1 VKFRASVTLTV
12 RHSGSGEEIV
22 KVELFSSDRHPII
35 KVLDEA
41 LYWSGLEDGRLLLDS
56 EELDEETRAYD
67 QRDLRFKGLD
77 GADVFL
83 VSLPWAE
90 NPVERRHRLERLLTL
105 RQEAYGER
113 DWRVMPTLLRL
124 GIVTAELQDFE
135 KMTESFD
142 HFLER
147 ARRTYDS
154 DRISLAHVL
163 SGKMVSLL
171 QTCLSLQESLALE
184 PTDSA
189 AVRRVCQPDLPG
201 LLLRLGVCYRLL
213 GDEDTQVMLER
224 FFQIQ
229 EQCGDVVNG
238 IEILATRFYLQTLL
252 ESSEQIN
259 LLKRAVELLER
270 QYGWENHL
278 TALAAAKLDSASR
291 QPGAEQ
297 RSSEASKKVVV
308 SIGAGD
314 MVQIQNGI
322 LMKSKRLSR
331 AHFEI
336 VDAKTSPKL
345 PAGVTPL
352 SPVLRLLPHG
362 RFQNPVLLLLP
373 ISTGEIGVEAVK
385 AWRSKPHGE
394 WELLTPEVIEE
405 YERVRRVP
413 APEQVESADQS
424 SSDDAPDDGKTY
436 LLGFR
441 LEHFSWM
448 VAGVVHDETSASPP
462 PPPWPPA
469 EDVWSL
475 DVPPE
480 GLYAE
485 VYSTEENTFIAGGPV
500 RPQDFPGGS
509 VSDVALQEVAEAI
522 AGVERYTPRLVQVLP
537 YLPPPPP
544 PPPPETED
552 YQPPPPPLLAPL
564 PSPSEDEPAPAQPQP
579 PPPPPAPVAEDERT
593 HLMVS
598 GRFND
603 DNMVAYIKSVRDI
616 LTQKGV
622 PIFMVETQ
630 GAGDAFGTQTLEGL
644 HLAKALLAF
653 CGTDYG
659 QRTGARYETYVE
671 LRYAYDNSLE
681 IIPIQLCDTFPPR
694 PPDLA
699 GRAQNRAIL
708 ARDLM
713 RIVDKDMSDAERVA
727 DEILDAWAGAR
738 SAYEAM
744 DIPPPVTDLSDDANE
759 GQESQPSKPTK
770 QAKQKVGAARA
781 TVSPGLDPVDTAAD
795 SPSWGG
801 LVEQNHA
808 TTKALCAVDSADE
821 ELWLHMWRD
830 RRVTTTTTQ
839 SCEPIIKSVVPSP

>member
-1 VKFRASVTLTV
+1 MPC
-12 RHSGSGEEIV
+12 
-22 KVELFSSDRHPII
+22 VELFSSDRHPII

-90 NPVERRHRLERLLTL
+90 NPVKRRHRLQRLLTL
-105 RQEAYGER
+105 RQEQWGGR
-113 DWRVMPTLLRL
+113 NWRVMPTLLKL

-135 KMTESFD
+135 TMTESFD
-142 HFLER
+142 RFLEI
-147 ARRTYDS
+147 ARPARSS
-154 DRISLAHVL
+154 DRVSLAHAL

-171 QTCLSLQESLALE
+171 EKCLSLQGSLATLE
-184 PTDSA
+184 PTDSTP
-189 AVRRVCQPDLPG
+189 VRRVCQRDLPG
-201 LLLRLGVCYRLL
+201 FLLTLAVCHRLL

-224 FFQIQ
+224 FVQIQ
-229 EQCGDVVNG
+229 EQCGGWRDVANG
-238 IEILATRFYLQTLL
+238 IKILATRFNQQTLL
-252 ESSEQIN
+252 ESSEQIS
-259 LLKRAVELLER
+259 LLKRGVELLEH

-278 TALAAAKLDSASR
+278 TALAAEILYGTCR

-314 MVQIQNGI
+314 MVHIQNGI
-322 LMKSKRLSR
+322 LMKSKRLSQ

-480 GLYAE
+480 GLHIE

-500 RPQDFPGGS
+500 RPQDFPRGS

-522 AGVERYTPRLVQVLP
+522 AGVERYTPLLVQVLP

-544 PPPPETED
+544 PLPETED

-564 PSPSEDEPAPAQPQP
+564 PPPSEDEPAPAQPQP
-579 PPPPPAPVAEDERT
+579 PPPLAAPVAEFPEDERT

-603 DNMVAYIKSVRDI
+603 DNMVAYIRSVRDI

-644 HLAKALLAF
+644 YMAKALLAF

-671 LRYAYDNSLE
+671 LRYAHDNNLD

-694 PPDLA
+694 PPDFE
-699 GRAQNRAIL
+699 GRCQNHVVLR
-708 ARDLM
+708 RDMM

-727 DEILDAWAGAR
+727 DEILNAWTR
-738 SAYEAM
+738 RLQDLRLYAM
-744 DIPPPVTDLSDDANE
+744 PY
-759 GQESQPSKPTK
+759 
-770 QAKQKVGAARA
+770 
-781 TVSPGLDPVDTAAD
+781 
-795 SPSWGG
+795 
-801 LVEQNHA
+801 
-808 TTKALCAVDSADE
+808 
-821 ELWLHMWRD
+821 
-830 RRVTTTTTQ
+830 
-839 SCEPIIKSVVPSP
+839 